1 VNVMGNNMRNT
12 ILFLLLISLVFGQFK
27 ADITRVDF
35 PEELQKMTALESR
48 SLFDPARFH
57 MNHSFSMSMMNMG
70 GISVGMGA
78 YTNNM
83 SFLLRNNL
91 RLTTSFSLVKPT
103 MMQDLNSPNTLDGQ
117 IYYGAHLEY
126 QPNENTLFQLGFQ
139 TYPAYSYYNRP
150 NYFGRTF
157 R

>member
-1 VNVMGNNMRNT
+1 MDNNMRNT
-12 ILFLLLISLVFGQFK
+12 ILFLFFISLVFGQFK
-27 ADITRVDF
+27 ADMQRVDF

-48 SLFDPARFH
+48 SLLDPARFQ
-57 MNHSFSMSMMNMG
+57 MNHSFSVSMMSMG
-70 GISVGMGA
+70 GISAGMGT
-78 YTNNM
+78 YTNYM
-83 SFLLRNNL
+83 SFLLRDNL

-103 MMQDLNSPNTLDGQ
+103 MMQNLNSPNTLDGQ
-117 IYYGAHLEY
+117 IYYGAQLEY
-126 QPNENTLFQLGFQ
+126 QPSENTLFQLGFQ